1 MNVARKIE
9 STRKLY
15 NDRHNKADAFSKGAE
30 VIYLV
35 NKTNDE
41 TKEYTVDYL
50 NERLAY
56 FYNHGGPI
64 MEL

>member
-9 STRKLY
+9 STGTLY
-15 NDRHNKADAFSKGAE
+15 NDRYNKAAVLSKGAE
-30 VIYLV
+30 VIYL
-35 NKTNDE
+35 NSKTNDE

-50 NERLAY
+50 NEKLAY